1 MALFYTFAMTAHPK
15 KPEDVLQTADDGVQ
29 ECPLTHARPLL
40 TRLITDAREKQQVS
54 ALTVRKERKIVLV
67 TPEWYEEARAA
78 LAERSA

>member
-1 MALFYTFAMTAHPK
+1 MTAQPK

-29 ECPLTHARPLL
+29 ECPLTNARPLL
-40 TRLITDAREKQQVS
+40 TRLIADAREKNLPS

-78 LAERSA
+78 LAQQSA